1 MAMITFIQQSNGT
14 ILVDIC
20 KPKKGFTCGMIDEE
34 GRFRIFKRYFDELQ
48 TPTFSPEELYL
59 IAQKGEE
66 MARAFMER
74 QMEEEIQEDPDPW
87 RKFFLGEE

>member
-1 MAMITFIQQSNGT
+1 MAMVTFVQQKDGRV
-14 ILVDIC
+14 LVDIC

-66 MARAFMER
+66 VARAFMER
-74 QMEEEIQEDPDPW
+74 QLEEAPEEPDPW
-87 RKFFLGEE
+87 KKFFLEEE